1 MKRWTMKLLVAG
13 LALTLFGCGS
23 LGAVSGGSR
32 RDAKLALP
40 ACPPDQ
46 VTLEHGWLGP
56 HVATRADGK
65 TVVLFA
71 MTTDDRQDFERWTDQ
86 WRRCAFER
94 GIVIEEAN
102 R

>member
-1 MKRWTMKLLVAG
+1 MTYRRMLMVG
-13 LALTLFGCGS
+13 SLALTLFGCGV
-23 LGAVSGGSR
+23 LGTTSGGSR
-32 RDAKLALP
+32 TAKLALP